1 MKVLS
6 SAIVGA
12 LLSAHLLANAAN
24 AVLHRHFDENTSWS
38 PVEETTTAVAEAVVG
53 GKTRNLQYSIK
64 IVGGVPATKGEFKVR
79 SSVVFSI

>member
-1 MKVLS
+1 MKVLR

-24 AVLHRHFDENTSWS
+24 AVLRHRHFDEHTSWT
-38 PVEETTTAVAEAVVG
+38 PVEETTATAAEAVVG

-64 IVGGVPATKGEFKVR
+64 IVGGEPATKGEFKVR
-79 SSVVFSI
+79 SSVVFN

>member
-24 AVLHRHFDENTSWS
+24 AVRHRHFDENTSWT
-38 PVEETTTAVAEAVVG
+38 PVEETTATAAEAVVG

-64 IVGGVPATKGEFKVR
+64 IVGGEPATKGEFKVR
-79 SSVVFSI
+79 SSVVFN

>member
-24 AVLHRHFDENTSWS
+24 AVLHRHFDENTSWT
-38 PVEETTTAVAEAVVG
+38 PVEETTATAVAEAVVG

-79 SSVVFSI
+79 SSVVFN